1 MMLVKFV
8 QKVILFKKD
17 FYERTLSKME
27 KKLVNIFQLKVNGVI
42 RPAVSEQESLI
53 FITLTQ

>member
-1 MMLVKFV
+1 MMHVKYV

-17 FYERTLSKME
+17 FYELTLSKME
-27 KKLVNIFQLKVNGVI
+27 KKLVNIFQLKVNGVM